1 MAKVATSHNVTE
13 EIYGKSGDI
22 NKHLDGVKKQYDT
35 AEKRD
40 FYAQVMGDGTC
51 CAACRPKVPTTS
63 RYDSTAFFSLLID

>member
-1 MAKVATSHNVTE
+1 MADTSTISHTVTP

-40 FYAQVMGDGTC
+40 FYAQVMGDGT
-51 CAACRPKVPTTS
+51 
-63 RYDSTAFFSLLID
+63 

>member
-1 MAKVATSHNVTE
+1 MAEVAVESHTVSK

-51 CAACRPKVPTTS
+51 AES
-63 RYDSTAFFSLLID
+63 SLRVV